1 MKIISNKEWK
11 EHDQLIKKLMKENHQ
26 LKRDLSDLQNF
37 CLRFANDNTK
47 FGNAYNLDFPN
58 SKKSYEDKIY

>member
-1 MKIISNKEWK
+1 MKILTNKVWK
-11 EHDQLIKKLMKENHQ
+11 EHDQLIKRLMKENKQ
-26 LKRDLSDLQNF
+26 LKKDLSDLQNF
-37 CLRFANDNTK
+37 CMRFANDNIK

>member
-1 MKIISNKEWK
+1 MKIISNKVWK
-11 EHDQLIKKLMKENHQ
+11 EHDQLIKRLMKENKQ
-26 LKRDLSDLQNF
+26 LKKDLSDLQNF
-37 CLRFANDNTK
+37 CINFANDNTK

>member
-1 MKIISNKEWK
+1 MKIITNKVWE
-11 EHDQLIKKLMKENHQ
+11 EHDQLIKRLMKENKQ

-37 CLRFANDNTK
+37 CIRFANDNTK

-58 SKKSYEDKIY
+58 SKKSCENKIY